1 MYMYP
6 QRSGTILKINA
17 LLHLM
22 WFYEPQSSFDAPY
35 IAPLLDFVPMTL
47 LHYYYYDDII
57 AVEASLIS
65 HVHPPTEITH
75 R

>member
-1 MYMYP
+1 ML
-6 QRSGTILKINA
+6 T
-17 LLHLM
+17 
-22 WFYEPQSSFDAPY
+22 Y
-35 IAPLLDFVPMTL
+35 IAPLLDFVPLTL